1 MTEAGPASSRAAP
14 PVPVTVDD
22 DWFARPVPANV
33 VLGPGTWLY
42 SAYAFLHYRS
52 RRKVAVRIGHDCG
65 IYRETFFDLGPDGE
79 VEVGDYCTLAGP
91 IISTNGRVTI
101 GDYVLIS
108 REVFIAD
115 RPFAAPPCDDRMAE
129 APSEEITI
137 GDNAWIGS
145 RAILLPGAQVGEGAI
160 IGAAAVVDFEVPPF
174 AIVAGNPARIVG
186 FARPQQGD
194 ANGQAGWSA
203 T

>member
-1 MTEAGPASSRAAP
+1 MSATESISPIQPSCP
-14 PVPVTVDD
+14 QIVLEH
-22 DWFARPVPANV
+22 DWFARPVPRNV

-42 SAYAFLHYRS
+42 SAYAFLHYQS
-52 RRKVAVRIGHDCG
+52 RKPLGLRVGHDCG
-65 IYRETFFDLGPDGE
+65 IYIETFFDLGPDGQ

-91 IISTNGRVTI
+91 VISTNGRVTI

-115 RPFAAPPCDDRMAE
+115 GPFAAPPLTASKVQPPPKD
-129 APSEEITI
+129 IVV

-145 RAILLPGAQVGEGAI
+145 RAILLPGANIGEGAI

-186 FARPQQGD
+186 YARPRGADQGG
-194 ANGQAGWSA
+194 AK
-203 T
+203 